1 MEDIGG
7 AGLNNIKLQ
16 RCHVP
21 QLTPKNEHNDLH
33 NAAQQLE
40 REHAATQKIIFA
52 FFRFFGLLNT
62 ATNPKISKDI
72 SYLKRVMENH
82 P

>member
-7 AGLNNIKLQ
+7 AGLNNIRLQ

-21 QLTPKNEHNDLH
+21 QLTPKNEHDDLH

-40 REHAATQKIIFA
+40 REHASNQKITLAFFDFLDFSIQPPTQKLA
-52 FFRFFGLLNT
+52 KTYHTWR
-62 ATNPKISKDI
+62 
-72 SYLKRVMENH
+72 EW
-82 P
+82 